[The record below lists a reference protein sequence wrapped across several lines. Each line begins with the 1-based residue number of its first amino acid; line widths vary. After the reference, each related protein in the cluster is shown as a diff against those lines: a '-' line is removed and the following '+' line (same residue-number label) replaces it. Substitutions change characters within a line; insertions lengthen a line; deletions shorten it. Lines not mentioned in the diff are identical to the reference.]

1 MSAAVSPRLDVGHS
15 QVPKLTPLDTVPKVR
30 HNSRRSGDRKTGEVE
45 AVKAVVFHEFGGLD
59 VLRLEEIA
67 DPHPGPGE
75 VAIEVTAAALNHL
88 DVDIREGVSRFPVDV
103 PFVLGLEVVGRISEV
118 GDGVEGWKVGDRAMP
133 YLMNTCGHCRY
144 CRTGRESLCLTPGF
158 VSFTHTGGYAEKLVC
173 AAKQLVR
180 VPDEL
185 SDEAA
190 AALQI
195 AFATAWHM
203 LFTRGRLRAG
213 ESVLVNAVGSG
224 IGSAA
229 VQLAHFAGAYVIGN
243 ASSDEKLALAAE
255 FGLDYGI
262 NHQTQDVVEEV
273 LRVTDGLGADLAYEH
288 VGGELFQKALDSLA
302 KDGRMV
308 TCGAH
313 AGEVV
318 SFDIIP
324 FFRTQKSIIGSFVY
338 TRAELE
344 ECVTLAARG
353 QITPLVHATFP
364 LEEARE
370 AMAMM
375 ERREQFGKIVLKP

>member
-1 MSAAVSPRLDVGHS
+1 
-15 QVPKLTPLDTVPKVR
+15 
-30 HNSRRSGDRKTGEVE
+30 
-45 AVKAVVFHEFGGLD
+45 VKAVVFREFGGLD
-59 VLRLEEIA
+59 VLRLEDLD
-67 DPHPGPGE
+67 DPRPGPGE
-75 VAIEVTAAALNHL
+75 VVLDVAASALNHL
-88 DVDIREGVSRFPVDV
+88 DVDIREGVSRFPVEV

-118 GDGVEGWKVGDRAMP
+118 GQGVEGWQVGDRAMP
-133 YLMNTCGHCRY
+133 YLMNTCGDCRY

-158 VSFTHTGGYAEKLVC
+158 ISFTHTGGYAEKLVC

-203 LFTRGRLRAG
+203 LFTRGRLQAG
-213 ESVLVNAVGSG
+213 ESVLINCVGSG

-229 VQLAHFAGAYVIGN
+229 VELAHLAGAYVIGT
-243 ASSDEKLALAAE
+243 ASSDDKLARAAE
-255 FGLDYGI
+255 FGLDHGI
-262 NHQTQDVVEEV
+262 NHETQDVVEEV
-273 LRVTDGLGADLAYEH
+273 MRVTDGFGADLAYEH

-318 SFDIIP
+318 RFDIIP

-338 TRAELE
+338 TREELE
-344 ECVTLAARG
+344 TCLKLAARG

-364 LEEARE
+364 LGEARE